1 MSREKPPKGS
11 TEWFANQNEDEESLQ
26 SAAKG
31 TLQATTGQT
40 TTGETSPKGT
50 ATWAVQNQSEGGTT
64 GTPGTTT
71 AQDPTSPQQQLAPPE
86 LSAHRE
92 PPASVNP
99 ITPAVMGYDLQIAAL
114 REAVEKSKPETEEE
128 RKQRERKERSKKI
141 ISAVGDGLMALSN
154 LYYTTR
160 GAPNMY
166 DHKTMSQQ
174 SPLQEH
180 LDKLKAE
187 REANAE
193 RYRQYALK
201 IGDLQNDKAKTLREM
216 ELEHERRKLARE
228 KAQREEEKQRW
239 IAALQ
244 DDKVREQ
251 KGKAD
256 KATMDAKTAEAKAKY
271 ASAQEEAKLGTEK
284 ARGNAQRASA
294 ANSMAS
300 ARSHNRSN
308 PKEFSAWDQN
318 GREYRFSTQSAA
330 EQFAKQHGTYQE
342 STTETTSEKKTPQ
355 GKSLGQTVTTKQG
368 KGYPRVQ
375 QRPAKQAAHNNANA
389 AMKTT
394 AISPKKDFAKG
405 LKF

>member
-1 MSREKPPKGS
+1 MSRENPPKGS
-11 TEWFANQNEDEESLQ
+11 AEWFANQNEDEDFLQ

-50 ATWAVQNQSEGGTT
+50 ATWAMQNQSEGGTT

-71 AQDPTSPQQQLAPPE
+71 AQDPTSPQQQLTPQE

-92 PPASVNP
+92 SPDSVNP
-99 ITPAVMGYDLQIAAL
+99 ITPAVMGYDQQIAAL

-154 LYYTTR
+154 LYFTTR

-193 RYRQYALK
+193 RYRQYVLK

-239 IAALQ
+239 LADLQ

-256 KATMDAKTAEAKAKY
+256 KAESDASTAATIAKY
-271 ASAQEEAKLGTEK
+271 APDREK
-284 ARGNAQRASA
+284 AKVQVDKDRSKAYKASA
-294 ANSMAS
+294 TNSYAS
-300 ARSHNRSN
+300 AGRNNRTNRAEYVAYDEHGKSKSFT
-308 PKEFSAWDQN
+308 KE
-318 GREYRFSTQSAA
+318 SAA
-330 EQFAKQHGTYQE
+330 VLFAKQHGTYQE

>member
-1 MSREKPPKGS
+1 MSKENPPKGS
-11 TEWFANQNEDEESLQ
+11 AGWFANQNEDEDSLQ

-71 AQDPTSPQQQLAPPE
+71 AQNPTSPQQQLTPPE

-92 PPASVNP
+92 SPDSENP
-99 ITPAVMGYDLQIAAL
+99 ITPAVMGYDQQIAAL

-154 LYYTTR
+154 LYFTTR

-193 RYRQYALK
+193 RYRQYVLK

-228 KAQREEEKQRW
+228 KALREEEQQRW
-239 IAALQ
+239 LADLQ
-244 DDKVREQ
+244 GDKVREQ

-256 KATMDAKTAEAKAKY
+256 KAESDAKTADTIAKY
-271 ASAQEEAKLGTEK
+271 APAREK
-284 ARGNAQRASA
+284 AKVQVYKDRSKALRANA
-294 ANSMAS
+294 ANSYAS
-300 ARSHNRSN
+300 AGRNNRTNRAEFVAYDEYGN
-308 PKEFSAWDQN
+308 PKTFTKE
-318 GREYRFSTQSAA
+318 SAA
-330 EQFAKQHGTYQE
+330 VQFAKQHGTYQE
-342 STTETTSEKKTPQ
+342 STTQTTSEKKTPQ

-389 AMKTT
+389 AVKTT